1 MKNEALSDA
10 VSMIDDRFIAEA
22 QEPFQKRRSSPLII
36 KICAAAACAAAAAF
50 LLIPRGQSADIL
62 IYGENPA
69 KNPVAVRSVS
79 SENSAARAFSIEI
92 ADIPVTVSAAGKT
105 EVSVSSGELFLNEN
119 GSRTPA
125 ENSLT
130 LEKSAEILWSVA
142 LTDKEQQST
151 LTVKTAKQSQILT
164 LSFDEG
170 SGNWIISR
178 Q

>member
-1 MKNEALSDA
+1 MKHEALSDA
-10 VSMIDDRFIAEA
+10 VSMIDDKFIAEA
-22 QEPFQKRRSSPLII
+22 QEPFQKRSSSPLII

-69 KNPVAVRSVS
+69 KNPVAVRFVDSKNSV
-79 SENSAARAFSIEI
+79 ARAFSIEI
-92 ADIPVTVSAAGKT
+92 ADIPVTVSTSGKT
-105 EVSVSSGELFLNEN
+105 EVSVSNGGLFLSEN

-125 ENSLT
+125 ENPLT
-130 LEKSAEILWSVA
+130 LEKSAEILWSVP
-142 LTDKEQQST
+142 LTDKAQQST
-151 LTVKTAKQSQILT
+151 FTVKTAKQSQILT

-170 SGNWIISR
+170 SGNWIING

>member
-1 MKNEALSDA
+1 MKHEALSDA
-10 VSMIDDRFIAEA
+10 VSMIDYRFIAEA
-22 QEPFQKRRSSPLII
+22 QEPFQKRSSSPLII
-36 KICAAAACAAAAAF
+36 KICAAAACIAAAF

-69 KNPVAVRSVS
+69 KNPVAVRLIE
-79 SENSAARAFSIEI
+79 SENSARAISIEI
-92 ADIPVTVSAAGKT
+92 ADIPLTVSAAGKT
-105 EVSVSSGELFLNEN
+105 EVSVSSGELFFNEN

-125 ENSLT
+125 ENPLT
-130 LEKSAEILWSVA
+130 LEKSAEILWSVP
-142 LTDKEQQST
+142 LTDKKQQST

-170 SGNWIISR
+170 SGNWIINK

>member
-10 VSMIDDRFIAEA
+10 VSMIDDKFIAEA
-22 QEPFQKRRSSPLII
+22 QEPFQKRSSSPVII

-50 LLIPRGQSADIL
+50 LLIPRGHSADIL

-69 KNPVAVRSVS
+69 KNPVAVRSVDG
-79 SENSAARAFSIEI
+79 ENGAVRAFAIEI
-92 ADIPVTVSAAGKT
+92 ADIPVTVSAAVET

-119 GSRTPA
+119 GSWIPA
-125 ENSLT
+125 ENPLT
-130 LEKSAEILWSVA
+130 LEKSAEILWSVP

-164 LSFDEG
+164 LSFDDG
-170 SGNWIISR
+170 SGNWIING

>member
-1 MKNEALSDA
+1 MKHEALSDA

-22 QEPFQKRRSSPLII
+22 REPFQKHSSSPLII
-36 KICAAAACAAAAAF
+36 KICAAAACVAAAAF

-69 KNPVAVRSVS
+69 KNPVAVRSIG

-105 EVSVSSGELFLNEN
+105 KVSVSGGGLFFNEN
-119 GSRTPA
+119 GRKTPA
-125 ENSLT
+125 ENPLT
-130 LEKSAEILWSVA
+130 LEKSAEILWSVP
-142 LTDKEQQST
+142 LTDKDQQST
-151 LTVKTAKQSQILT
+151 FTVKTAKQSQILT

-170 SGNWIISR
+170 SGNWIVKG
-178 Q
+178 